1 MSVFKLVSYPPDR
14 LNAPAVRPQ
23 MLPQRFDVGVHR
35 AGVSKV
41 VEAPDLVQQL
51 FPGEDDPLVFRQLH
65 RQVEFLGGQADGLP
79 VHLEEDGAEAVAA
92 YADLVTVTFALEEAE
107 AEQSPSAAS

>member
-1 MSVFKLVSYPPDR
+1 
-14 LNAPAVRPQ
+14 

-41 VEAPDLVQQL
+41 VEAPDLIQQL

-65 RQVEFLGGQADGLP
+65 RQVELLGGQADGLP
-79 VHLEEDGAEAVAA
+79 VHLDEEGAKAVAA